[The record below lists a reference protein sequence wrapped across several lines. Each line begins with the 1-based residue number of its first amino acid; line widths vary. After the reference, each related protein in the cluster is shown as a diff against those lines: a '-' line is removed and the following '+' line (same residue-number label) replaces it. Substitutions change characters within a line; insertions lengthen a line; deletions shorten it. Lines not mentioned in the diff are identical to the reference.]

1 VALAWETVWVVEED
15 VVDGLLEV
23 DVVLDDVLDVVL
35 EDVIDDVIDVD
46 DAVELHVVEGVDIDE
61 GDHCEDQ
68 VGLSDDAPKM
78 SVAVESGEPRLKSP
92 VCNTGTEVMMT
103 CPALVPLGATRMT
116 VSMYDTPASVTSTP
130 VAVAIAAG
138 NAESVTEM
146 ATGSEK

>member
-1 VALAWETVWVVEED
+1 M
-15 VVDGLLEV
+15 
-23 DVVLDDVLDVVL
+23 
-35 EDVIDDVIDVD
+35 IDVD

-138 NAESVTEM
+138 NAEVGYRRWQRGRKSRILHQRRYLGFEEQSTAIRRALV
-146 ATGSEK
+146 A